1 MQCWPKLVVMESLKS
16 VGEKVKHVAVTSS
29 EEEELIEIWVNDKT
43 GAFSIIIT
51 KSKEVACYVIGG
63 KGLRPAGQEVNDDG
77 QYGFDS
83 LLKGRTR

>member
-1 MQCWPKLVVMESLKS
+1 MVESLKT
-16 VGEKVKHVAVTSS
+16 VGERVKHVAVASS

-43 GAFSIIIT
+43 GAFSIVIT

-63 KGLRPAGQEVNDDG
+63 KGLRSVGQEVNDDG